1 MPKYTHSVSWSRQIE
16 SDYEDFDDVLRHE
29 PELVAEYFSDL
40 QELQLECFETSESLP
55 SCVICEEEKS
65 EQDISLESDDTV
77 CIDCDEE
84 VK

>member
-1 MPKYTHSVSWSRQIE
+1 M
-16 SDYEDFDDVLRHE
+16 L
-29 PELVAEYFSDL
+29 
-40 QELQLECFETSESLP
+40 
-55 SCVICEEEKS
+55 SCIVCKEEKS

>member
-1 MPKYTHSVSWSRQIE
+1 MT
-16 SDYEDFDDVLRHE
+16 
-29 PELVAEYFSDL
+29 A
-40 QELQLECFETSESLP
+40 
-55 SCVICEEEKS
+55 CVICEEEKS